1 MNMKKIFLICLT
13 VFLFSCQKDDKTN
26 NTNDTLLSQKA
37 YYTMLKDINTQFE
50 LILNETKPTDLSIEE
65 YKTALVSGKIVLSLN
80 QQNKIL
86 KATEPL
92 IDYSTKLAKMN
103 SISIDDLS
111 SKIALGGLYS
121 PNDNLNSKF
130 NTNSFQVYTDSPI
143 KKSNEVNSKPIM
155 KNNLETN
162 EVLDCA
168 LAAIGADALF
178 AFGGSTATAWTAAA
192 VTKAFSAVAKRFL
205 GPVGV
210 AIAVVS
216 FGICISHESLE

>member
-1 MNMKKIFLICLT
+1 MIHYYRKKHIILCLKTLI
-13 VFLFSCQKDDKTN
+13 
-26 NTNDTLLSQKA
+26 
-37 YYTMLKDINTQFE
+37 QFE

-130 NTNSFQVYTDSPI
+130 NTNSFQVYNESPI
-143 KKSNEVNSKPIM
+143 KKSNEVNSKQIM

-178 AFGGSTATAWTAAA
+178 AS
-192 VTKAFSAVAKRFL
+192 VAQLLLLGLLQQLQRHLVQLRKDFL
-205 GPVGV
+205 VLL
-210 AIAVVS
+210 A
-216 FGICISHESLE
+216 LQ

>member
-1 MNMKKIFLICLT
+1 MKKTLLILLT
-13 VFLFSCQKDDKTN
+13 IFLFSCQKEDN
-26 NTNDTLLSQKA
+26 AINTNDSLLSQKA
-37 YYTMLKDINTQFE
+37 YYTMLKDINFQFE
-50 LILNETKPTDLSIEE
+50 IILNESKPKDLSIEE
-65 YKTALVSGKIVLSLN
+65 YKTALISGKIGLSSS

-86 KATEPL
+86 NATKPL
-92 IDYSTKLAKMN
+92 IDYSNTLTKIN
-103 SISIDDLS
+103 SLSIDDLG
-111 SKIALGGLYS
+111 SKIALGGMYS

-130 NTNSFQVYTDSPI
+130 NAKSFQAYNESL
-143 KKSNEVNSKPIM
+143 KSNALNAKQIM
-155 KNNLETN
+155 RIDGG

-216 FGICISHESLE
+216 FGICISHESLD

>member
-1 MNMKKIFLICLT
+1 
-13 VFLFSCQKDDKTN
+13 
-26 NTNDTLLSQKA
+26 
-37 YYTMLKDINTQFE
+37 
-50 LILNETKPTDLSIEE
+50 
-65 YKTALVSGKIVLSLN
+65 
-80 QQNKIL
+80 
-86 KATEPL
+86 
-92 IDYSTKLAKMN
+92 
-103 SISIDDLS
+103 
-111 SKIALGGLYS
+111 
-121 PNDNLNSKF
+121 
-130 NTNSFQVYTDSPI
+130 
-143 KKSNEVNSKPIM
+143 M

>member
-1 MNMKKIFLICLT
+1 MKKTLLILLT
-13 VFLFSCQKDDKTN
+13 IFLFSCQKEDN
-26 NTNDTLLSQKA
+26 AINTNDSLLSQKA
-37 YYTMLKDINTQFE
+37 YYTMLNDINFQFE
-50 LILNETKPTDLSIEE
+50 IILNESKPKDLSIEE
-65 YKTALVSGKIVLSLN
+65 YKTALISGKIGLSSS

-86 KATEPL
+86 NATKPL
-92 IDYSTKLAKMN
+92 IDYSNKLAKIN
-103 SISIDDLS
+103 SLSIDDLG
-111 SKIALGGLYS
+111 SKIALGGMYS

-130 NTNSFQVYTDSPI
+130 NAKSFQAYNESL
-143 KKSNEVNSKPIM
+143 KSNALNAKQIM
-155 KNNLETN
+155 RIDGG

-216 FGICISHESLE
+216 FGICISHESLD